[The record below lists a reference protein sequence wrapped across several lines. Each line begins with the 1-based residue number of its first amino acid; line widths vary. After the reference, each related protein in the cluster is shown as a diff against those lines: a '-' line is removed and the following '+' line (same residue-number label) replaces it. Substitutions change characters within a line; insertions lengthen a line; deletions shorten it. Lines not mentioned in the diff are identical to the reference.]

1 MNGEEV
7 KEFTENAMGLIKK
20 MQSDA
25 INHYVRQHLKV
36 SNLLRE
42 IDNLKNPGQSSTAD
56 DEAILEES
64 LPTSD
69 NLSLPQ
75 GSVNFTQDNH
85 RHVVREPS
93 SVCIRNKV
101 SKPISEIKIL
111 PPTEQDEVTV
121 RGNEALEE
129 LKENFVTVTR
139 ERDEA

>member
-1 MNGEEV
+1 MNGEQV

-25 INHYVRQHLKV
+25 ITHHVRQHLTV

-64 LPTSD
+64 LATSD

-75 GSVNFTQDNH
+75 DRVNFMEDNH
-85 RHVVREPS
+85 GHLWLSQERRMRHV
-93 SVCIRNKV
+93 
-101 SKPISEIKIL
+101 
-111 PPTEQDEVTV
+111 
-121 RGNEALEE
+121 GN
-129 LKENFVTVTR
+129 
-139 ERDEA
+139 